1 MILSNKMNITI
12 VRVLML
18 FLMVF
23 AFGCKSAKHKTNAF
37 NTIKNEVF
45 IDSMMANALEKGF
58 FPGAQIIVGHKD
70 SIFINKNFGYH
81 DYSKQ
86 QEVISNDVYDL
97 ASISKVLGA
106 TLVSMDLVGKDKI
119 SLNDKLADLVPVYK
133 NTAIADLSL
142 FELLTHTSGLKA
154 SITFYD
160 SLLSTP
166 DGSILLS
173 NEQSEDY
180 PNQFGD
186 MYVNRNIVYDSIF
199 LSFENKE
206 NFVQVYKNMWVT
218 PEFYKQM
225 SDRMASALINPRG
238 KYVYSDLNLIL
249 AQQMLEAKTGKKLDE
264 LANEIYRQLEISN
277 IGFNPMTWTSE
288 KNVIPTEID
297 NFFRKDTIKGF
308 VHDESAAILGGIS
321 GNAGLF
327 SNAESI
333 AVISQMLLNKGK
345 FKGHQI
351 LKPKVVRIF
360 TKSPLAKKG
369 IYRGIGFDKRKP
381 NEFYR
386 KHDFGH
392 TGFTGTFFFINP
404 DTDRF
409 LVILSNRVN
418 PTRTNRLLY
427 EDDFFQKIWK
437 HIND

>member
-1 MILSNKMNITI
+1 MNITI